1 MLVVSVAG
9 CTSSN
14 TVNTANSGSGQNMAV
29 ICVNAF
35 LKDNIKPAFSDFK
48 MTNVRVLENGS
59 NGARISATFY
69 NSTANTTATVSL
81 NIQQLSNVN
90 DATTYFNNLSFGYTL
105 GMKANTPTFV
115 NPASAASKDK
125 MGYEPS
131 VRDTAYRINSISFTA
146 ANADF
151 IMQQGEFA
159 TWGSESAV
167 MG

>member
-1 MLVVSVAG
+1 
-9 CTSSN
+9 
-14 TVNTANSGSGQNMAV
+14 
-29 ICVNAF
+29 
-35 LKDNIKPAFSDFK
+35 
-48 MTNVRVLENGS
+48 
-59 NGARISATFY
+59 
-69 NSTANTTATVSL
+69 
-81 NIQQLSNVN
+81 
-90 DATTYFNNLSFGYTL
+90 
-105 GMKANTPTFV
+105 MKANTPTFV
-115 NPASAASKDK
+115 NPASAASKDT